1 MHRWRLQEGNANR
14 ERLESEGP
22 VKKYIA
28 EAFGTFVLVFVG
40 VGSIVA
46 GGFGGAL
53 PLGQIG
59 IGLSFGL
66 AVTAMAYAIGPVS
79 GAHLNPAV
87 TLGVFLAGRM
97 PARDVAPYMVAQVI
111 GAVLGSLFIYLAAL
125 GRAKGYDISASG
137 LGQNAWDPAEGFG
150 LGAAFLIEVLA
161 TFVFV
166 TVILNVT
173 HPLHETVFAGLVIG
187 LTLAILHFA
196 FIPVSGN
203 SLNPARSLGPALFVG
218 GTAIREL
225 WLYIIGPLIGGAL
238 AGAVARSG
246 LLLRQVSTDRDSVR

>member
-1 MHRWRLQEGNANR
+1 LA
-14 ERLESEGP
+14 P
-22 VKKYIA
+22 
-28 EAFGTFVLVFVG
+28 
-40 VGSIVA
+40 
-46 GGFGGAL
+46 GAL

-66 AVTAMAYAIGPVS
+66 AVTAMAYAIGPLS

-97 PARDVAPYMVAQVI
+97 PARDVAPYMIAQVI

-125 GRAKGYDISASG
+125 GRVKGYDLAASG
-137 LGQNAWDPAEGFG
+137 LGQNAWDPVAGYG
-150 LGAAFLIEVLA
+150 AGAAFLIELIA

-166 TVILNVT
+166 TVILGVT
-173 HPLHETVFAGLVIG
+173 HPRHETLLAGLVIG

-203 SLNPARSLGPALFVG
+203 SLNPARSLGPALFVR
-218 GTAIREL
+218 GTALQEM
-225 WLYIIGPLIGGAL
+225 WLYVVAPLIGGGCA
-238 AGAVARSG
+238 G
-246 LLLRQVSTDRDSVR
+246 LLARTNLLVRDP